1 MTFIQQN
8 IASSFEF
15 VQQLVRARR
24 GMLQQ
29 AIVTTVDFCTRYAVQ
44 IIGIA
49 VLLGLACGIYAA
61 DHFAIDTDV
70 NKLISQNL
78 AWRQREAVFN
88 NFFSRKEE
96 TILAVIDAPTSEL
109 ATQATAAVIQK
120 LSDQNDHFHSILE
133 AGGGPFFQKNGLLF
147 LPTEEVVAL
156 TKKLGEGKPVIQT
169 LAQDS
174 NLRGLTTALNYGL
187 IGARINQYTLD
198 TFSGTLNMVSDTLD
212 EAIAGRPASFSW
224 RAMLNG
230 RPSTPDERRR
240 FLEIRPVLDY
250 AALMPGKVATD
261 AIRQAVVDL
270 DIRAKYGATLR
281 LTGPVAI
288 ADEEYATLEEGAYTN
303 TAVTIVVVL
312 TILWLALRS
321 FGIILAVAI
330 SLVVGLSITAAIGL
344 ALVGALNLISVAF
357 AVLFIG
363 LGVDFGIQ
371 FSVRYRAER
380 HEVDDLHKALVNT
393 ASHVGAPLTLAAAA
407 TAAGFLSFL
416 PTDYKGLSEL
426 GLLAGL
432 GMIVAFLT
440 SITLLPALLTVLRP
454 PGEPKEM
461 GFKSLAPLDRFMER
475 HRIPI
480 IVGTGLAVAAGLP
493 LLYWLQFDFNPL
505 NLRSTKVESVA
516 TLLELRSDPA
526 IGASSIYVLA
536 PSKEAAQADLENL
549 SKLPEVSSVKSIESF
564 IPADQPPKLAAIRQ
578 LATVLDPV
586 LRPDPNKK
594 PPTDADNVA
603 ALKAAVDALKQSAG
617 TQTGPGAIA
626 AKRLADDLAKLASG
640 DEAMRGRAHAAMIP
654 SLNTALDELRNY
666 LQAQPVTLETLPPE
680 IAREWVTQD
689 GRYKVEILPKGDPTD
704 NETLRQFARAV
715 QAVEPN
721 ATGGPIAILESGRTV
736 VRAFFEAGFWALG
749 SIVILLWIVLRRF
762 GDVLLT
768 IIPLLMAGVVTMELM
783 VLFGM
788 KLNFANIIALPLL
801 LGVGVAFKIYY
812 IMAWRAGQTGLLQS
826 SLTRAVMFSALTT
839 ATAFGSLW
847 LSSHPGTSSMG
858 KLMALA
864 LVTTMAAAVLFQ
876 PVLMGPPRD
885 PKPKRFMR
893 RVGAGAAAARS
904 QEAVA
909 AGADRST

>member
-1 MTFIQQN
+1 
-8 IASSFEF
+8 
-15 VQQLVRARR
+15 
-24 GMLQQ
+24 MLQQ
-29 AIVTTVDFCTRYAVQ
+29 AIVTIVDFCTRYAAQ

-49 VLLGLACGIYAA
+49 ALLGLAAAVYAA
-61 DHFAIDTDV
+61 GHFAIDADV
-70 NKLISQNL
+70 NKLISKDL
-78 AWRQREAVFN
+78 PWRQREVAFEKS
-88 NFFSRKEE
+88 FPPKEE

-109 ATQATAAVIQK
+109 ATHATAALIQK
-120 LSDQNDHFHSILE
+120 LSDQKDHFHSILE

-147 LPTEEVVAL
+147 LPTPEVVAL
-156 TKKLGEGKPVIQT
+156 TKKLGEAKPLIQT

-174 NLRGLTTALNYGL
+174 NRRGLTTALNYGL
-187 IGARINQYTLD
+187 IGVRMNQFTLD
-198 TFSGTLNMVSDTLD
+198 NLSGTLNMVSDTLD

-230 RPSTPDERRR
+230 RPPTPDERRR
-240 FLEIRPVLDY
+240 FVEIRPVLDY

-261 AIRQAVVDL
+261 AIRQAAADL
-270 DIRAKYGATLR
+270 DIGARYGARLR

-288 ADEEYATLEEGAYTN
+288 ADEEYATLEEGA
-303 TAVTIVVVL
+303 L

-344 ALVGALNLISVAF
+344 ALVGALNLISIAF

-380 HEVDDLHKALVNT
+380 HEVDDLHQALVNT

-432 GMIVAFLT
+432 GMIIAFLT
-440 SITLLPALLTVLRP
+440 SITLIPALLTVLRP

-461 GFKSLAPLDRFMER
+461 GFKRLAPLDRFMER

-480 IVGTGLAVAAGLP
+480 IVGTGLVVAAGLP

-516 TLLELRSDPA
+516 TFLELRSDPA
-526 IGASSIYVLA
+526 IGASSIFVLA
-536 PSKEAAQADLENL
+536 PSMEAAKSDLEKL
-549 SKLPEVSSVKSIESF
+549 SKLPEVSSVKTIESF
-564 IPADQPPKLAAIRQ
+564 IPDDQQPKLAAIRQ

-617 TQTGPGAIA
+617 TQTGRGATA
-626 AKRLADDLAKLASG
+626 AKRLADDLAKIASG
-640 DEAMRGRAHAAMIP
+640 DEAMRGRAHAAMVP

-715 QAVEPN
+715 LAVEPN

-736 VRAFFEAGFWALG
+736 VRAFYEAGFWALG
-749 SIVILLWIVLRRF
+749 SIIILLWIVLRRF

-812 IMAWRAGQTGLLQS
+812 IMAWRAGQTDLLQS
-826 SLTRAVMFSALTT
+826 SLTRAVIWSALTT

-858 KLMALA
+858 KLLALS
-864 LVTTMAAAVLFQ
+864 LVTTMFA
-876 PVLMGPPRD
+876 
-885 PKPKRFMR
+885 
-893 RVGAGAAAARS
+893 
-904 QEAVA
+904 
-909 AGADRST
+909 

>member
-1 MTFIQQN
+1 
-8 IASSFEF
+8 
-15 VQQLVRARR
+15 
-24 GMLQQ
+24 MLQQ
-29 AIVTTVDFCTRYAVQ
+29 AIVATVDFCTRHAVQ

-49 VLLGLACGIYAA
+49 VVLGLAAAVYAA
-61 DHFAIDTDV
+61 GHFAIDADV
-70 NKLISQNL
+70 NKLISKEL
-78 AWRQREAVFN
+78 PWRQREVAFEKS
-88 NFFSRKEE
+88 FPPKEE

-120 LSDQNDHFHSILE
+120 LSDQKDHFRSILE

-156 TKKLGEGKPVIQT
+156 TKKLGEAKPVIQT

-187 IGARINQYTLD
+187 IGVRMNQYTLD
-198 TFSGTLNMVSDTLD
+198 NFSGTLNMVSDTLD
-212 EAIAGRPASFSW
+212 EAIAGRAASFSW

-230 RPSTPDERRR
+230 RPPTPDERRR

-261 AIRQAVVDL
+261 AIRQAAADL
-270 DIRAKYGATLR
+270 DIGAKLR

-288 ADEEYATLEEGAYTN
+288 ADEEYATLEEGAFTN
-303 TAVTIVVVL
+303 TTVTIVVVL

-330 SLVVGLSITAAIGL
+330 SLLVGLSITAAVGL

-380 HEVDDLHKALVNT
+380 HEVDDLHQALVNT

-432 GMIVAFLT
+432 GMIIAFLT
-440 SITLLPALLTVLRP
+440 SITLIPALLTVLRP

-461 GFKSLAPLDRFMER
+461 GFKRLAPLDRFMER

-480 IVGTGLAVAAGLP
+480 IVGTGLVVAAGLP

-516 TLLELRSDPA
+516 TFLELRSDPA
-526 IGASSIYVLA
+526 IGASSIFVLA
-536 PSKEAAQADLENL
+536 PSMEAAKSDLEKL
-549 SKLPEVSSVKSIESF
+549 SKLPEVSSVKTIESF
-564 IPADQPPKLAAIRQ
+564 IPDDQQPKLAAIRQ

-617 TQTGPGAIA
+617 TQTGRGATA
-626 AKRLADDLAKLASG
+626 AKRLADDLAKIASG
-640 DEAMRGRAHAAMIP
+640 DEAMRGRVHAAMIP

-736 VRAFFEAGFWALG
+736 VRAFYEAGFWALG
-749 SIVILLWIVLRRF
+749 SIIILLWLVLRRF

-783 VLFGM
+783 VLFGT

-812 IMAWRAGQTGLLQS
+812 IMAWRAGQTDLLQS

-876 PVLMGPPRD
+876 PVLMGPPRER
-885 PKPKRFMR
+885 KKK
-893 RVGAGAAAARS
+893 A
-904 QEAVA
+904 
-909 AGADRST
+909 

>member
-1 MTFIQQN
+1 
-8 IASSFEF
+8 
-15 VQQLVRARR
+15 
-24 GMLQQ
+24 MLQQ
-29 AIVTTVDFCTRYAVQ
+29 AIVATVDFCTRHAVQ
-44 IIGIA
+44 IIGVA
-49 VLLGLACGIYAA
+49 VVLGLAAA
-61 DHFAIDTDV
+61 VHAAGHFAIDADV
-70 NKLISQNL
+70 NKLISKEL
-78 AWRQREAVFN
+78 PWRQREVAFEKS
-88 NFFSRKEE
+88 FPPKEE

-120 LSDQNDHFHSILE
+120 LSDQKDHFRSILE

-147 LPTEEVVAL
+147 LPTEEVVTL
-156 TKKLGEGKPVIQT
+156 TKKLGEAKPVIQT

-187 IGARINQYTLD
+187 IGVRMNQ
-198 TFSGTLNMVSDTLD
+198 DTLD
-212 EAIAGRPASFSW
+212 EVIAGRPASFSW

-230 RPSTPDERRR
+230 RPPTSDERRR

-270 DIRAKYGATLR
+270 DIGAKYGATLR

-303 TAVTIVVVL
+303 TTVTIVVVL

-330 SLVVGLSITAAIGL
+330 SLVVGLSITAAVGL
-344 ALVGALNLISVAF
+344 ALVGALNLFSIAF

-432 GMIVAFLT
+432 GMIIAFLT
-440 SITLLPALLTVLRP
+440 SITLIPALLTVLRP

-461 GFKSLAPLDRFMER
+461 GFKGLAPLDRFMER

-516 TLLELRSDPA
+516 TFLELRSDPA
-526 IGASSIYVLA
+526 IGASSIFVLA
-536 PSKEAAQADLENL
+536 PSMEAAKSDLEKL
-549 SKLPEVSSVKSIESF
+549 SKLPEVSSVKTIESF
-564 IPADQPPKLAAIRQ
+564 IPDDQQPKLAAIRQ

-617 TQTGPGAIA
+617 TQTGRGATA
-626 AKRLADDLAKLASG
+626 AKRLADDLAQIASG

-736 VRAFFEAGFWALG
+736 VRAFYEAGFWALT
-749 SIVILLWIVLRRF
+749 SIIILLWLVLRRF

-812 IMAWRAGQTGLLQS
+812 IMAWRAGQTDLLQS

-893 RVGAGAAAARS
+893 RIGAGAATARS

-909 AGADRST
+909 AGADKST

>member
-1 MTFIQQN
+1 
-8 IASSFEF
+8 
-15 VQQLVRARR
+15 
-24 GMLQQ
+24 MLQQ
-29 AIVTTVDFCTRYAVQ
+29 AIVAIVNFCTRHAAQ

-49 VLLGLACGIYAA
+49 VVLGLAAA
-61 DHFAIDTDV
+61 VHAAGHFAIDADV
-70 NKLISQNL
+70 NKLISKEL
-78 AWRQREAVFN
+78 PWRQREVAFEKS
-88 NFFSRKEE
+88 FPPKEE

-120 LSDQNDHFHSILE
+120 LSDQKDHFRSILE
-133 AGGGPFFQKNGLLF
+133 AGGGSFFQKNGLLF
-147 LPTEEVVAL
+147 LPTEEVVTL
-156 TKKLGEGKPVIQT
+156 TKKLGEAKPVIQT

-187 IGARINQYTLD
+187 IGVRMNQYTLD
-198 TFSGTLNMVSDTLD
+198 TFSGTLNMVSDTLE

-230 RPSTPDERRR
+230 RPPTPDEGRR

-261 AIRQAVVDL
+261 AIRQAAADL
-270 DIRAKYGATLR
+270 DIGAKYGAKLR

-288 ADEEYATLEEGAYTN
+288 ADEEYATLEEGAFTN
-303 TAVTIVVVL
+303 TTVTIVVVL

-330 SLVVGLSITAAIGL
+330 SLLVGLSITAAVGL

-380 HEVDDLHKALVNT
+380 HEVDDLHQALFNT
-393 ASHVGAPLTLAAAA
+393 ATHVGAPLTLAAAA

-432 GMIVAFLT
+432 GMIIAFLT

-461 GFKSLAPLDRFMER
+461 GFKRLAPLDRFMER

-516 TLLELRSDPA
+516 TFLELRSDPA
-526 IGASSIYVLA
+526 IGASSIFVLA
-536 PSKEAAQADLENL
+536 PSIEAAKSDLEKL
-549 SKLPEVSSVKSIESF
+549 SKLPEVSSVKTIESF
-564 IPADQPPKLAAIRQ
+564 IPDDQQPKLAAIRQ
-578 LATVLDPV
+578 LAAVLDPV

-640 DEAMRGRAHAAMIP
+640 DEAIRGRVHAAMIP

-715 QAVEPN
+715 QAVAPN

-768 IIPLLMAGVVTMELM
+768 IIPLLMAGVVTMEVM

-812 IMAWRAGQTGLLQS
+812 IMAWRAGQTDLLQS

-858 KLMALA
+858 KLMAMA

-885 PKPKRFMR
+885 PKPKRFKR
-893 RVGAGAAAARS
+893 LIRAGAAAARS

>member
-1 MTFIQQN
+1 
-8 IASSFEF
+8 
-15 VQQLVRARR
+15 
-24 GMLQQ
+24 MLQQ
-29 AIVTTVDFCTRYAVQ
+29 AIVSIVNYCTRYAAQ
-44 IIGIA
+44 IIAIAA
-49 VLLGLACGIYAA
+49 VLGVATAIYAA
-61 DHFAIDTDV
+61 AHFAIDADV
-70 NKLISQNL
+70 NKLISKDL
-78 AWRQREAVFN
+78 PWRQREVAFEKS
-88 NFFSRKEE
+88 FPPKEE
-96 TILAVIDAPTSEL
+96 SILAVIDAPTSEL
-109 ATQATAAVIQK
+109 VSQATTALIEKLAGQK
-120 LSDQNDHFHSILE
+120 DLFRSFVE

-147 LPTEEVVAL
+147 LPTQEVVAL
-156 TKKLGEGKPVIQT
+156 TKKLGEAKPLIQT

-174 NLRGLTTALNYGL
+174 SLRGLTTVLNYGL
-187 IGARINQYTLD
+187 IGARMNHYTLD
-198 TFSGTLNMVSDTLD
+198 DLSGTLNMVSDTLD
-212 EAIAGRPASFSW
+212 EAIAGRFASFSW

-230 RPSTPDERRR
+230 RPPKPDERRR
-240 FLEIRPVLDY
+240 FVEIRPVLDY
-250 AALMPGKVATD
+250 AALMPGKAATD
-261 AIRQAVVDL
+261 AIRQAASDL
-270 DIRAKYGATLR
+270 EFGTKYRATVR

-288 ADEEYATLEEGAYTN
+288 ADEEYATLEEGAYVN
-303 TAVTIVVVL
+303 TTVTVVVVL

-321 FGIILAVAI
+321 FRIISAVAI

-344 ALVGALNLISVAF
+344 ALVGALNLISIAF

-380 HEVDDLHKALVNT
+380 HEVDDLHTALVNT
-393 ASHVGAPLTLAAAA
+393 ARYVGAPLTLAAAA

-440 SITLLPALLTVLRP
+440 SITVIPALLTVLRP
-454 PGEPKEM
+454 PGEPEEM
-461 GFKSLAPLDRFMER
+461 GFKSLAPVDRFMER
-475 HRIPI
+475 HRIAI
-480 IVGTGLAVAAGLP
+480 IVGTGLVVAAGLP
-493 LLYWLQFDFNPL
+493 LLHWLQFDFNPL
-505 NLRSTKVESVA
+505 NLRNPQSESVA
-516 TLLELRSDPA
+516 TFLELRSDPN
-526 IGASSIYVLA
+526 IGASSIFVLA
-536 PSKEAAQADLENL
+536 PNKEAAQADMEKL
-549 SKLPEVSSVKSIESF
+549 SKLAEVSSVKTIESF
-564 IPADQPPKLAAIRQ
+564 IPDDQQPKLAAIRQ

-594 PPTDADNVA
+594 PPTDADNAA
-603 ALKAAVDALKQSAG
+603 ALKSAVGALKQAAG
-617 TQTGPGAIA
+617 SQTGRGAEA
-626 AKRLADDLAKLASG
+626 AKRLSEDLATLASG
-640 DEAMRGRAHAAMIP
+640 DEALRGRAQAAMIP

-715 QAVEPN
+715 LAVEPN
-721 ATGGPIAILESGRTV
+721 ATGGPVAILLSGRTV
-736 VRAFFEAGFWALG
+736 VRAFYEAGFWALG
-749 SIVILLWIVLRRF
+749 SITILLWLVLRRF

-768 IIPLLMAGVVTMELM
+768 LIPLLMAGVVTMELM

-876 PVLMGPPRD
+876 PVLMGPPRE
-885 PKPKRFMR
+885 PKRLKR
-893 RVGAGAAAARS
+893 RLASAAAPAPAPA
-904 QEAVA
+904 QEAVP
-909 AGADRST
+909 AGVERST

>member
-1 MTFIQQN
+1 
-8 IASSFEF
+8 
-15 VQQLVRARR
+15 
-24 GMLQQ
+24 MLQQ
-29 AIVTTVDFCTRYAVQ
+29 AIVTIVDFCTRYAAQ
-44 IIGIA
+44 IIGMPALLASAAA
-49 VLLGLACGIYAA
+49 VSAA
-61 DHFAIDTDV
+61 GHFAIDADV
-70 NKLISQNL
+70 NKLIPKAL
-78 AWRQREAVFN
+78 PWRQREVAFEKS
-88 NFFSRKEE
+88 FPPKEE
-96 TILAVIDAPTSEL
+96 PILAVIAAPPSDPETH
-109 ATQATAAVIQK
+109 ATAALIQK
-120 LSDQNDHFHSILE
+120 LSDQKDHFHSIRE

-147 LPTEEVVAL
+147 LPTPEVVAL
-156 TKKLGEGKPVIQT
+156 TKKLGEAKPLIQT

-187 IGARINQYTLD
+187 IGARMNQFTLD
-198 TFSGTLNMVSDTLD
+198 NLSGTLNMVSDTLD

-230 RPSTPDERRR
+230 RPPTPDERRR
-240 FLEIRPVLDY
+240 FVEIRPVLDY

-261 AIRQAVVDL
+261 AIRQAAADL
-270 DIRAKYGATLR
+270 DIGARYGARLR

-288 ADEEYATLEEGAYTN
+288 ADEEYATLEEGAFTN
-303 TAVTIVVVL
+303 TTVTIVVVL

-344 ALVGALNLISVAF
+344 ALVGALNLISIAF

-380 HEVDDLHKALVNT
+380 HEVDELHQALVNT
-393 ASHVGAPLTLAAAA
+393 ARHVGAQLTLAAAA

-432 GMIVAFLT
+432 GMIIPFLT
-440 SITLLPALLTVLRP
+440 SITVIPALLTVLRP

-480 IVGTGLAVAAGLP
+480 IVGTGLALAAGLP

-516 TLLELRSDPA
+516 TFLELRSDPA
-526 IGASSIYVLA
+526 IGASSIFVLA
-536 PSKEAAQADLENL
+536 PSIEAAKSDLEKL
-549 SKLPEVSSVKSIESF
+549 SKLPEVSSVKTIESF
-564 IPADQPPKLAAIRQ
+564 IPDDQQPKLAAIRQ
-578 LATVLDPV
+578 LAAVLDPV

-640 DEAMRGRAHAAMIP
+640 DEAIRGRAHAAMIP

-736 VRAFFEAGFWALG
+736 VRAFYEAGFWALA
-749 SIVILLWIVLRRF
+749 SIMILLWIVLRRF

-783 VLFGM
+783 VLLGM

-812 IMAWRAGQTGLLQS
+812 IMAWRAGQTDLLQS

-839 ATAFGSLW
+839 ATAVGRLW

-858 KLMALA
+858 KLMALS

-876 PVLMGPPRD
+876 PVLMGPPRE
-885 PKPKRFMR
+885 PKRLKR
-893 RVGAGAAAARS
+893 RVGAGP
-904 QEAVA
+904 A
-909 AGADRST
+909 AGATASANPGRLHEPVGARAA

>member
-1 MTFIQQN
+1 
-8 IASSFEF
+8 
-15 VQQLVRARR
+15 
-24 GMLQQ
+24 MLQR
-29 AIVTTVDFCTRYAVQ
+29 AIVTIVDCCTRYAAQ

-49 VLLGLACGIYAA
+49 VLLGLVTGIYAA
-61 DHFAIDTDV
+61 GHFAIDADV
-70 NKLISQNL
+70 NKLISKQL
-78 AWRQREAVFN
+78 PWRQREVAFEKS
-88 NFFSRKEE
+88 FPPKEE

-109 ATQATAAVIQK
+109 ATQATTALIQK
-120 LSDQNDHFHSILE
+120 LAPQKDHFHSILE
-133 AGGGPFFQKNGLLF
+133 AGGGPFFAKNGLLF
-147 LPTEEVVAL
+147 LPTQEVIGL
-156 TKKLGEGKPVIQT
+156 TKKLGEAKPLIQT

-174 NLRGLTTALNYGL
+174 NLRGLTTALNYAL
-187 IGARINQYTLD
+187 IGVRMNQYTLD
-198 TFSGTLNMVSDTLD
+198 DLSGTLNMVSDPLD
-212 EAIAGRPASFSW
+212 EVIAGRPASFSW

-230 RPSTPDERRR
+230 RPANPDERQR
-240 FLEIRPVLDY
+240 FVEFRPVLDY

-261 AIRQAVVDL
+261 AIRQAAAEL
-270 DIRAKYGATLR
+270 DIGKSYRARVR

-288 ADEEYATLEEGAYTN
+288 ADEEYATLQEGAFVN
-303 TAVTIVVVL
+303 TAMTILVVL

-321 FGIILAVAI
+321 FGIILAVAL
-330 SLVVGLSITAAIGL
+330 SLLVGLTITAAIGL
-344 ALVGALNLISVAF
+344 AIVGALNLISVAF

-380 HEVDDLHKALVNT
+380 HEVDNLHEALVNT

-440 SITLLPALLTVLRP
+440 SITLIPALLTVLRP
-454 PGEPKEM
+454 PGEPQEM
-461 GFKSLAPLDRFMER
+461 GFNVLAPVDRFMER
-475 HRIPI
+475 YRIPV
-480 IVGTGLAVAAGLP
+480 IVGTGLVVAAGLP

-505 NLRSTKVESVA
+505 NLRSANVESVA
-516 TLLELRSDPA
+516 TFLELRSDPN

-536 PSKEAAQADLENL
+536 PNKEAANIDAEKL
-549 SKLPEVSSVKSIESF
+549 SKLPEVASVKTIDSF
-564 IPADQPPKLAAIRQ
+564 IPDDQQPKLAAIRQ

-594 PPTDADNVA
+594 PPTDADNIA
-603 ALKAAVDALKQSAG
+603 ALKSAVDALKQSAG
-617 TQTGPGAIA
+617 TQTGRGAAA
-626 AKRLADDLAKLASG
+626 AKRLGEDLGKLASG
-640 DEAMRGRAHAAMIP
+640 DEALRARAQAAMIP

-715 QAVEPN
+715 LAVEAN

-736 VRAFFEAGFWALG
+736 VRAFYQAGFWALG
-749 SIVILLWIVLRRF
+749 SIIILLWIVLRRL

-768 IIPLLMAGVVTMELM
+768 IIPLLVAGIVTMELM

-812 IMAWRAGQTGLLQS
+812 IMAWRAGQTDLLQS

-876 PVLMGPPRD
+876 PVLMGPPRE
-885 PKPKRFMR
+885 PKPKRSKR
-893 RVGAGAAAARS
+893 RMSAGAGAPQS
-904 QEAVA
+904 QEPVAV
-909 AGADRST
+909 GADRST